1 MRVGFVSII
10 GLPNVGKSTLLNS
23 ILGEKLAIV
32 SRKPQT
38 TRNIIRGIKN
48 LPDAQLIFLD
58 TPGFYKGDTVLNQAM
73 LRNALSAMKDVDVII
88 HMIET
93 GRSPIP
99 LDIESREKHIIE
111 ELRKT
116 TSPCLLAINK
126 VDALKDKRFL
136 LPLMEKFHSSGLYKS
151 VIPISALKNEGLD
164 ILLDSVIDLCPEGE
178 RLFPE
183 DMMTEE
189 TERFFVQEIV
199 REKIIE
205 STYQEIPYACA
216 VVVESFEE
224 RPDKNLVSINAVIYV
239 EKTSQKGI
247 VIGKGGAM
255 LKRSG
260 TQARKEIESLLG
272 KRVYLD
278 LRVKVREGWSN
289 DMKSIKE
296 FGYF

>member
-1 MRVGFVSII
+1 MKVGFVSIT

-58 TPGFYKGDTVLNQAM
+58 TPGIYMGDTVLNKAM
-73 LRNALSAMKDVDVII
+73 LRNALSAMRDADVII
-88 HMIET
+88 HMIEP
-93 GRSPIP
+93 GRAPIASEV
-99 LDIESREKHIIE
+99 ESREQHVIK

-116 TSPCLLAINK
+116 HSQHLLAINK
-126 VDALKDKRFL
+126 VDTLKDKKLL

-151 VIPISALKNEGLD
+151 VIPISALRNEGLD
-164 ILLDSVIDLCPEGE
+164 LLLSSVIELCPEGE

-183 DMMTEE
+183 DMMTGEP
-189 TERFFVQEIV
+189 ERFFVQEIV

-224 RPDKNLVSINAVIYV
+224 RSAQNLVSIYAVIYV
-239 EKTSQKGI
+239 EKASQKGI

-255 LKRSG
+255 LKRTG
-260 TQARKEIESLLG
+260 TRARKEIESLLG

-289 DMKSIKE
+289 DLNSIKE